1 MFPWLAWSWRGGSVF
16 LFSWPSA
23 GFLFLPYCFFSYVS
37 FFYFLFDQVDVFFD
51 FHIVFFF
58 PMYLFLFPF
67 HDMVVFFSFHTM
79 FPFDVYFLISF
90 SFIFMFLTFLSRFVF
105 INLYI
110 FLSSR
115 IHLFLSLLSLLHP
128 SFSISSSVRLKLRC
142 RISTRVSKSTEQF
155 EEAIRATDT
164 N

>member
-1 MFPWLAWSWRGGSVF
+1 MERRECISVF
-16 LFSWPSA
+16 LAKCWFSFPSVLFFFLCIL
-23 GFLFLPYCFFSYVS
+23 FLFPFWSSRCFLLFPYSV
-37 FFYFLFDQVDVFFD
+37 
-51 FHIVFFF
+51 FF

-67 HDMVVFFSFHTM
+67 HEMVVFFSFYTM

-90 SFIFMFLTFLSRFVF
+90 SSIFMFFTFLSRFVF

-164 N
+164 NWPQH